1 VTRKRQATFD
11 DYRVDALAEADRRY
25 KAEASR
31 QGALIMRI
39 TRERDALLAYILGM
53 STEVRLQ
60 SPREVRV
67 ERPQRQR
74 AESEAGESRS
84 TS

>member
-1 VTRKRQATFD
+1 VIRKRQASFD

-31 QGALIMRI
+31 QGALIMRL
-39 TRERDALLAYILGM
+39 TRERDALLAHILGDAG
-53 STEVRLQ
+53 VQ
-60 SPREVRV
+60 SARAVRV

-74 AESEAGESRS
+74 AEGEAGAAGG